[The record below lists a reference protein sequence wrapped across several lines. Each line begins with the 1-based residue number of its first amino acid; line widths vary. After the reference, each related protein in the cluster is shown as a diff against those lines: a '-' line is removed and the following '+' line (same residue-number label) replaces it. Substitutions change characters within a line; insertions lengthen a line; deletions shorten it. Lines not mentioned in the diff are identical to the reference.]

1 MDWMDVAAVV
11 FFCTTINHLGLV
23 GSVIAVFWKKR
34 QKLPIVSC
42 PRCLSF
48 WSVLV
53 YGLSGDGMAANP
65 SCLARL
71 LAISILSAY
80 IAIWLELL
88 ESIIDRLYDYIY
100 GKIYSTADSSDD
112 DAAGA

>member
-1 MDWMDVAAVV
+1 MDWMDIACIVLV
-11 FFCTTINHLGLV
+11 CTTANHLGLIGAIKKV
-23 GSVIAVFWKKR
+23 TGCNRLYVLDCPKCLTFW
-34 QKLPIVSC
+34 C
-42 PRCLSF
+42 
-48 WSVLV
+48 VLV

>member
-1 MDWMDVAAVV
+1 M
-11 FFCTTINHLGLV
+11 N
-23 GSVIAVFWKKR
+23 
-34 QKLPIVSC
+34 C
-42 PRCLSF
+42 PKCFTF
-48 WSVLV
+48 WSTLIL
-53 YGLSGDGMAANP
+53 GLSGDGIAANP

>member
-1 MDWMDVAAVV
+1 MDWTDIASIV
-11 FFCTTINHLGLV
+11 FACTTVNHLGLV
-23 GSVIAVFWKKR
+23 SAIGSAIKHRLWI
-34 QKLPIVSC
+34 LDC
-42 PRCLSF
+42 PKCLSF

>member
-11 FFCTTINHLGLV
+11 FFSTTVNHLGLI
-23 GSVIAVFWKKR
+23 SAIESAIKHRLWI
-34 QKLPIVSC
+34 LDC
-42 PRCLSF
+42 PKCLSF

-65 SCLARL
+65 SCLAWL